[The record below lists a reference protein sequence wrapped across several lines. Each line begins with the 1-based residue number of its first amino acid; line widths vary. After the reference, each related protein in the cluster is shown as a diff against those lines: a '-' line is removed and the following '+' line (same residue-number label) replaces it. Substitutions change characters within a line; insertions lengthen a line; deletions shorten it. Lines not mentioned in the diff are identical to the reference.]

1 MVFELKVYQQRCL
14 DELAEYLRRTW
25 ELRDADTAFYERT
38 RRSYHHV
45 ETLRGLPYVCVRVP
59 TGGGKT
65 VLAAHAVGIATE
77 NLLRTDKCLVLWLAP
92 TTQIVEQTLRA
103 LQNKRHPYREA
114 LDSSFDGCV
123 SVIDIKSALSLQR
136 GTLESDSVVIV
147 TTYAALRVGNTEGR
161 KIYENSGIL
170 MANFDGLTEEQKSML
185 ENENSLA
192 QPTRC
197 LANVLRLRRPIVIVD
212 EAHNAR
218 TALSF
223 ESLARFNPSCILEFS
238 ATPNQ
243 DFKNGN
249 EPSNVLTHVSA
260 AELKAEDMI
269 KLPIYLK
276 AKPQWVE
283 AVQEALDK
291 RAELEKL
298 AIKEEKVTGQYIR
311 PIVLFQAQRNIQGA
325 NNITYDVLKKALVE
339 EFKVPEEQI
348 AISTGSH
355 NDLEGIDVLD
365 REQKIR
371 CIITVDKLREG
382 WDCPFA
388 YILCTISSL
397 HSSTAVEQILGR
409 ILRMPY
415 VTSRDHDELNRAY
428 AYATSSEFVESANAL
443 TEALVASGFERFEAK
458 AMVRPAERN
467 QEEWLPLF
475 HEPVSETISAKP
487 ELTKITENLRNRVS
501 IREVET
507 KIELIYAGPPMTAD
521 EGEYLKTVV
530 SSAEDKKAVE
540 RLARKSRGQE
550 SSPAAL
556 GQKLHVPCL
565 AVRIDKQLELFE
577 DQFREVPWKLSSCD
591 HVLSERDFS
600 LSQGPERIANIDVD
614 KEGKIGYSFM
624 SELQKELALLEIH
637 GPQSEAELTVW
648 LDQHIPHPD
657 ITQTEATLFL
667 GQMVR
672 SLIAERS
679 FELEEL
685 ISNRWRLRD
694 AAEEAISHHRRQV
707 LDQAYQ
713 LMLLP
718 ECDTPLEVDPTFCFT
733 FDGVNYPASRFYQGA
748 FRPKKHYYLNPAH
761 MNSEEADCAA
771 FIDSLEEVEYWVRN
785 LERSDY
791 SFWLPTSSDKFYPD
805 FVVLLKDSRVFVIE
819 YKGAHLADSADTKE
833 KDIIGEVWA
842 ERSNGRCL
850 FKMVGRNNYRTEIRD
865 AIEEHG
871 R

>member
-1 MVFELKVYQQRCL
+1 MAFELKIYQRRCL
-14 DELAEYLRRTW
+14 DELAKYLRRTW
-25 ELRDADTAFYERT
+25 ELRDTDTAFYEHARRT
-38 RRSYHHV
+38 YHHV

-65 VLAAHAVGIATE
+65 ALAAYAVGIAAE
-77 NLLRTDKCLVLWLAP
+77 NLLRSDKCLVVWLAP
-92 TTQIVEQTLRA
+92 TTQIVDQTLMA
-103 LQNKRHPYREA
+103 LQDKRHPYRQA
-114 LDSSFDGCV
+114 VDDAFNGCV
-123 SVIDIKSALSLQR
+123 SVMDLKSALSLQK
-136 GTLESDSVVIV
+136 GTLESDTVVIV
-147 TTYAALRVGNTEGR
+147 STMAALRVENTEGR
-161 KIYENSGIL
+161 KIYEDSGIL
-170 MANFDGLTEEQKSML
+170 MSNFEGLTEEQEKVLQDERSGGGQVR
-185 ENENSLA
+185 SLA
-192 QPTRC
+192 
-197 LANVLRLRRPIVIVD
+197 NILRLRRPIVIVD

-218 TALSF
+218 TELSF

-298 AIKEEKVTGQYIR
+298 AVEEEKVTGQYIR
-311 PIVLFQAQRNIQGA
+311 PIVLFQAQRNIHGA
-325 NNITYDVLKKALVE
+325 KNITYDVLKKALVE

-348 AISTGSH
+348 AISTGPH

-415 VTSRDHDELNRAY
+415 VKSRNHDELNRAY

-443 TEALVASGFERFEAK
+443 TEALVASGFEKFEAK
-458 AMVRPAERN
+458 AMVRPAERR

-475 HEPVSETISAKP
+475 HEGVSDTIGAKLDLSGLSS
-487 ELTKITENLRNRVS
+487 ELRERVS
-501 IREVET
+501 LHQKKDGVEISYT
-507 KIELIYAGPPMTAD
+507 GPPMTAED
-521 EGEYLKTVV
+521 AESLKATA
-530 SSAEDKKAVE
+530 SSTEDKRALE
-540 RLARKSRGQE
+540 RLIRKSRGQD
-550 SSPAAL
+550 SNPAAL
-556 GQKLHVPCL
+556 GQKFQVPWL
-565 AVRIDKQLELFE
+565 GVRVYEQLELFE

-591 HVLSERDFS
+591 HVLSDRDFS
-600 LSQGPERIANIDVD
+600 LSQGAERIANIDVD
-614 KEGKIGYSFM
+614 KEGKIGYSFI

-657 ITQTEATLFL
+657 ITQIEATLFL
-667 GQMVR
+667 GKMVR

-685 ISNRWRLRD
+685 ISNRWHLRD
-694 AAEEAISHHRRQV
+694 TAEDAISHHRRQV
-707 LDQAYQ
+707 IDQAYQ

-761 MNSEEADCAA
+761 MNGEEADCAA

-805 FVVLLKDSRVFVIE
+805 FVALLKDGRVFVIE
-819 YKGAHLADSADTKE
+819 YKGAHLADSPDTKE

-842 ERSNGRCL
+842 ARSNGRCL
-850 FKMVGRNNYRTEIRD
+850 FRMVGKNNYRTEIRD
-865 AIEEHG
+865 AIAKNG